1 MAESF
6 FAKREND
13 RAAIRDPTKK
23 PVIWAVL
30 ISFVH
35 EAIGETI
42 EVNAVE
48 PINEYSKGLNFFV
61 LRVERNFLK
70 KLCHRVRV
78 DLLGL
83 SVI

>member
-48 PINEYSKGLNFFV
+48 PINEYSKESWIA
-61 LRVERNFLK
+61 ERTAESRK
-70 KLCHRVRV
+70 Q
-78 DLLGL
+78 
-83 SVI
+83 